1 MLRGNAM
8 KEIAVYADGAC
19 EGNPGPGGFAAIIE
33 DGGDTREIVGS
44 VPQTTNNRMELM
56 AIIRALVSLSE
67 PARVHIVTDS
77 QYVVRGITQWI
88 HGWKRKRWKTASG
101 HPVKNKDLW
110 LKLLELADEHQVSWE
125 WIRGHSGHPQNERAD
140 ALAKRAI
147 TEMKEKW

>member
-1 MLRGNAM
+1 M
-8 KEIAVYADGAC
+8 KKTLVYADGAC

-33 DGGDTREIVGS
+33 DEGDTREIVGS

-67 PARVHIVTDS
+67 PTRVHVVTDS
-77 QYVVRGITQWI
+77 QYVVRGMTQWI
-88 HGWKRKRWKTASG
+88 NGWRRKRWKTASG
-101 HPVKNKDLW
+101 QPVKNKDLW

-140 ALAKRAI
+140 YLAKRAI
-147 TEMKEKW
+147 ADMKEGW

>member
-1 MLRGNAM
+1 
-8 KEIAVYADGAC
+8 
-19 EGNPGPGGFAAIIE
+19 
-33 DGGDTREIVGS
+33 
-44 VPQTTNNRMELM
+44 
-56 AIIRALVSLSE
+56 LVSLSE

-110 LKLLELADEHQVSWE
+110 LKLLELADEHQLSWE

-147 TEMKEKW
+147 AEMKEKW